1 MKRTKFLLSFSGALF
16 VAACLYCPVFHAM
29 PKFMERYD
37 ADQFA
42 KTELKG
48 KCGVCHTR
56 EEGYGPLNTL
66 GKAFAANGYRIDDKL
81 RKQAGDAFATGAAQS
96 SPVGA
101 SVFAVKA
108 FYDKSCAACHGAD
121 GTGGESALPGLPN
134 FKDVKWQQRRT
145 DQQIIDAIAKGKG
158 TMPPWKDKL
167 SEEQM
172 KAMTAF
178 IRKFPE

>member
-1 MKRTKFLLSFSGALF
+1 MQRAKFLLSTTGALF

-37 ADQFA
+37 TDQFA
-42 KTELKG
+42 KAELKG

-56 EEGYGPLNTL
+56 DEGYGPLNAM

-81 RKQAGDAFATGAAQS
+81 RKQASEAFSTGAPQ
-96 SPVGA
+96 PVVA
-101 SVFAVKA
+101 AFDAKA
-108 FYDKSCAACHGAD
+108 AYMKSCAPCHGND

-134 FKDVKWQQRRT
+134 FKDTKWQQRRS
-145 DQQIIDAIAKGKG
+145 DQQITDAIAKGKG

-167 SEEQM
+167 SEDQI
-172 KAMTAF
+172 KSMTAF
-178 IRKFPE
+178 VRKLAE